1 MSDHRDKP
9 LLTVRNLKVRF
20 PSGGQFFS
28 RQRVHAVNGVD
39 FDLHPGQ
46 TLGLVGESG
55 CGKTTVGR
63 SILRLLPTATVS
75 GQVTFDSHDLL
86 GLTPGRLRP
95 MRRRLQMVFQ
105 DPAGSLNPRIT
116 VRSIVAEPMIVHRL
130 GSRRE
135 IRRRVDELL
144 ERVGLPSDAA
154 RRYPHEFSGGQRQ
167 RIGIA
172 RAIAPK
178 PDVIICDE
186 PVSALDVSVQAQI
199 LNLLK
204 DLQQDMGLSYLFIA
218 HNLAVVKHFADEVA
232 VMYLG
237 RIVERAPSDT
247 ILRTD
252 IPHHPY
258 TQSLIEAIPNPDPT
272 AEVPTDLLTGE
283 PPSPITPPI
292 GCTFHPRCP
301 LARRLGETM
310 GFDETRLVGNDV
322 DSWRVP
328 AGCVA
333 TCPALAPAGEQ
344 CGQLLACP
352 FASAN

>member
-1 MSDHRDKP
+1 
-9 LLTVRNLKVRF
+9 
-20 PSGGQFFS
+20 
-28 RQRVHAVNGVD
+28 
-39 FDLHPGQ
+39 
-46 TLGLVGESG
+46 
-55 CGKTTVGR
+55 
-63 SILRLLPTATVS
+63 
-75 GQVTFDSHDLL
+75 
-86 GLTPGRLRP
+86 
-95 MRRRLQMVFQ
+95 
-105 DPAGSLNPRIT
+105 
-116 VRSIVAEPMIVHRL
+116 MIVHRL

-204 DLQQDMGLSYLFIA
+204 DLQQELGLSYLFIA
-218 HNLAVVKHFADEVA
+218 HNLAVVKHFADDVA

-237 RIVERAPSDT
+237 RIVEQASSDR

-252 IPHHPY
+252 IAHHPY
-258 TQSLIEAIPNPDPT
+258 TQSLIDAIPIPDPT
-272 AEVPTDLLTGE
+272 AQAPADLLAGE

-310 GFDETRLVGNDV
+310 DTDATQRVG
-322 DSWRVP
+322 SEEHGWRVP
-328 AGCVA
+328 AECVA
-333 TCPALAPAGEQ
+333 RCPSLGPASDQAGH
-344 CGQLLACP
+344 LLACP
-352 FASAN
+352 FASAR